1 MQMLFCIII
10 LACAGHLISQ
20 LDGWLSLS
28 SLNFAVFASVT
39 GLPLSSL
46 LLLGPMFN
54 EVLDK

>member
-1 MQMLFCIII
+1 MLFCIII

-20 LDGWLSLS
+20 LDGWLSFS
-28 SLNFAVFASVT
+28 SLNFAVFTSVT